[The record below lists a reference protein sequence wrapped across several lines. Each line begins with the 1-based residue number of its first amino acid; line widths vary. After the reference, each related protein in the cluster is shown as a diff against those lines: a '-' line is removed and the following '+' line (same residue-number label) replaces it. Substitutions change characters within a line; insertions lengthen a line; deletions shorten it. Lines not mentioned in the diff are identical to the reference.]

1 MNDTAYLIGLKYTF
15 DEDGNHV
22 SEETRKRVFAKAES
36 IYSNEFFQAGQSGI
50 KAELKLTVWEAEY
63 SGERLAEYKGRVY
76 DIYRTFTAYDTVELY
91 LSERVGD

>member
-63 SGERLAEYKGRVY
+63 SGERLAEYNGRVY